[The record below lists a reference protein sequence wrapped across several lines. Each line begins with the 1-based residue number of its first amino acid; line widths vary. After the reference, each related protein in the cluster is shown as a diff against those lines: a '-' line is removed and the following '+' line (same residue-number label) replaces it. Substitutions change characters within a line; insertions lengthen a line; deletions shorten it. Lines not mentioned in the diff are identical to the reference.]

1 MGMASTIVMLKYWS
15 EGMVYF
21 QCLWRIKARQSWA
34 LLVEEA
40 GKGAQEGS
48 WDSGAK

>member
-1 MGMASTIVMLKYWS
+1 MANAIAVLKYWS

-34 LLVEEA
+34 LLVVEV
-40 GKGAQEGS
+40 GKGAQGGLWGS
-48 WDSGAK
+48 WAK